1 MQTAPNYE
9 RTPSLH
15 DGRQYQ
21 NLRRGWVL
29 GSEEFRRELLE
40 QTGKWL
46 GPNHFGQER
55 RETAEVRARRIIA
68 ETLRRERLTRE
79 NFELLSANHRIKV
92 ALARQLRQEATMEL
106 KWIAEEPGI
115 GSWKYS
121 SNLLKAEECTS
132 KQCELGL

>member
-1 MQTAPNYE
+1 MQTSPNYE

-21 NLRRGWVL
+21 NLRRGWML
-29 GSEEFRRELLE
+29 GSEEFRKELLE

-68 ETLRRERLTRE
+68 ETLRWKPLTPE
-79 NFELLSANHRIKV
+79 KFQLLSANHRIKV
-92 ALARQLRQEATMEL
+92 ALARQLRQETTCARRRL
-106 KWIAEEPGI
+106 W
-115 GSWKYS
+115 
-121 SNLLKAEECTS
+121 N
-132 KQCELGL
+132 